1 MWSPPPRPSCPA
13 ASRTCP
19 IRRKRS
25 SRSPR
30 TTGADALAGVWRI
43 TGTSP
48 LLGLSTQSGRLRLLA
63 RNNSGQQLLKNR
75 RCQQQRKEDRT
86 MSTYT
91 AVKAPTQFVEANG
104 IRFAYRRWGKRS
116 GLPLVFNHHLNGNL
130 DNWDPAVLDGLAK
143 EREVIIFNNAG
154 VASSTGDVP
163 ATFAGTARNAEAF
176 VDALGLKQIDLLGFS
191 LGGMVAQQITLDRP
205 ELIRRLIL
213 VGTAQRGFDAG
224 NGQGHITPET
234 AAIFAVSYDPP
245 ENLWLKGFFTDSKK
259 SQEAGRAYLK
269 RYFSRTEN
277 RDAPVN
283 DKVAPAQTAAIGEWG
298 TVKGERFAYLK
309 KITQPALV
317 VSGNHD
323 IIIYPV
329 NALHLVQNMANA
341 KLIVYP
347 DANHGSWYQ
356 NHEDF
361 VFETNR
367 FLNSESGSMEVEL

>member
-1 MWSPPPRPSCPA
+1 
-13 ASRTCP
+13 
-19 IRRKRS
+19 
-25 SRSPR
+25 
-30 TTGADALAGVWRI
+30 
-43 TGTSP
+43 
-48 LLGLSTQSGRLRLLA
+48 
-63 RNNSGQQLLKNR
+63 
-75 RCQQQRKEDRT
+75 
-86 MSTYT
+86 MSTHT
-91 AVKAPTQFVEANG
+91 AITAPTQFVEANG

-154 VASSTGDVP
+154 VASSTGEVP
-163 ATFAGTARNAEAF
+163 ATFAGMARNAEAF
-176 VDALGLKQIDLLGFS
+176 VDALGLKHIDLLGFS

-205 ELIRRLIL
+205 ELIRKLIL
-213 VGTAQRGFDAG
+213 VGTAPRGFDAG

-259 SQEAGRAYLK
+259 SQEAGHAYLK

-277 RDAPVN
+277 RDSPVN
-283 DKVAPAQTAAIGEWG
+283 DKVAPAQSAAIGEWG
-298 TVKGERFAYLK
+298 IVKGERFAYLK
-309 KITQPALV
+309 KIKQPALV

-323 IIIYPV
+323 VIIYPV
-329 NALHLVQNMANA
+329 NALHLVQNMPNA